1 MVKDA
6 GVRMLEENL
15 VQGTWGNISI
25 RLDEK
30 HALVT
35 PSGLDYVVMTP
46 DDLPVVDIET
56 LEWTGPRKPTSERKI
71 HAAILRARPEIN
83 VVLHSHPTWGATFA
97 STHLSLPAFNDK
109 MKSIFWATS
118 VVQSTDLREPK
129 TYENTVA
136 AMEGRNACFLANHGV
151 FVCGKLWKTL
161 SKRAA
166 HWKKA
171 AKLISSKR
179 PSKRQKPTNTRP
191 NFRWIFS
198 KRLIRNNLTQQK
210 AAEFPRLFRCLF
222 VGFVGLLSPADFLK
236 SFSSAA
242 SSSFD
247 LVDFR

>member
-1 MVKDA
+1 MAFTEKELRQMVKDA

-109 MKSIFWATS
+109 MKKYLLGDVRCAKYGLAGTKKL
-118 VVQSTDLREPK
+118 TK
-129 TYENTVA
+129 NTVA

-151 FVCGKLWKTL
+151 FVCGKTLEDAFEACRALEEGCKTYIKQKTFEKAKADKYKTEL
-161 SKRAA
+161 SLDLF
-166 HWKKA
+166 KKTY
-171 AKLISSKR
+171 KK
-179 PSKRQKPTNTRP
+179 
-191 NFRWIFS
+191 
-198 KRLIRNNLTQQK
+198 
-210 AAEFPRLFRCLF
+210 
-222 VGFVGLLSPADFLK
+222 
-236 SFSSAA
+236 
-242 SSSFD
+242 
-247 LVDFR
+247 

>member
-109 MKSIFWATS
+109 MKKYLLGDIRCAKYGLAGTKKL
-118 VVQSTDLREPK
+118 TK
-129 TYENTVA
+129 NTVA

-151 FVCGKLWKTL
+151 FVCGKPWKTL

-166 HWKKA
+166 LWKKA

-198 KRLIRNNLTQQK
+198 KRLIRNNSTQQK
-210 AAEFPRLFRCLF
+210 AAEFPRLFVF
-222 VGFVGLLSPADFLK
+222 
-236 SFSSAA
+236 
-242 SSSFD
+242 
-247 LVDFR
+247 FRYQICM

>member
-1 MVKDA
+1 MAFTEKELRQMVKDA

-118 VVQSTDLREPK
+118 VVQSTALREPK
-129 TYENTVA
+129 NSRKIPSPQWKAETPVSLQTTA
-136 AMEGRNACFLANHGV
+136 FSCA
-151 FVCGKLWKTL
+151 GKPWKTL

-166 HWKKA
+166 LWKKA

-179 PSKRQKPTNTRP
+179 PSKRQNPTNTRP
-191 NFRWIFS
+191 NFRWNFS
-198 KRLIRNNLTQQK
+198 KRLIRNNSTQQK

-222 VGFVGLLSPADFLK
+222 VGFCRLIAPCRFP
-236 SFSSAA
+236 
-242 SSSFD
+242 
-247 LVDFR
+247 

>member
-1 MVKDA
+1 MAFTEKELRQMVKDA

-109 MKSIFWATS
+109 MKKYLLGDVRCAKYGLAGTKKL
-118 VVQSTDLREPK
+118 TK
-129 TYENTVA
+129 NTVA

-151 FVCGKLWKTL
+151 FVCGKTLEDAFEACRALEEGCKTYIKQKTVEKAKADKYTSEL
-161 SKRAA
+161 SLELF
-166 HWKKA
+166 KKTY
-171 AKLISSKR
+171 KK
-179 PSKRQKPTNTRP
+179 
-191 NFRWIFS
+191 
-198 KRLIRNNLTQQK
+198 
-210 AAEFPRLFRCLF
+210 
-222 VGFVGLLSPADFLK
+222 
-236 SFSSAA
+236 
-242 SSSFD
+242 
-247 LVDFR
+247 

>member
-109 MKSIFWATS
+109 MKKYLLGDVRCAKYGLAGTKKL
-118 VVQSTDLREPK
+118 TK
-129 TYENTVA
+129 NTVA

-151 FVCGKLWKTL
+151 FVCGKPWKTL

-166 HWKKA
+166 LWKKA

-179 PSKRQKPTNTRP
+179 PSKKQKPTNTRP
-191 NFRWIFS
+191 NFRWNFS
-198 KRLIRNNLTQQK
+198 KNL
-210 AAEFPRLFRCLF
+210 
-222 VGFVGLLSPADFLK
+222 
-236 SFSSAA
+236 
-242 SSSFD
+242 
-247 LVDFR
+247 

>member
-109 MKSIFWATS
+109 MKKYLLGDIRCAKYGLAGTKKL
-118 VVQSTDLREPK
+118 TK
-129 TYENTVA
+129 NTVA

-151 FVCGKLWKTL
+151 FVCGKPWKTL

-166 HWKKA
+166 LWKKA

-191 NFRWIFS
+191 NFRWNFS
-198 KRLIRNNLTQQK
+198 KRLIRNNSTQQK

-222 VGFVGLLSPADFLK
+222 VGFCRLIVP
-236 SFSSAA
+236 
-242 SSSFD
+242 
-247 LVDFR
+247 FRFP

>member
-118 VVQSTDLREPK
+118 VVQSTALQEPK
-129 TYENTVA
+129 NLRKIPSPQWKAETPASLQTTA
-136 AMEGRNACFLANHGV
+136 FSCA
-151 FVCGKLWKTL
+151 GKPWKTL

-166 HWKKA
+166 LWKKA

-191 NFRWIFS
+191 NFRWNFS

-210 AAEFPRLFRCLF
+210 AAEIPRLFHCLF
-222 VGFVGLLSPADFLK
+222 VGFCRLIVPCRFP
-236 SFSSAA
+236 
-242 SSSFD
+242 
-247 LVDFR
+247 

>member
-1 MVKDA
+1 MAFTEKELRQMVKDA

-109 MKSIFWATS
+109 MKKYLLGDVRCAKYGLAGTKN
-118 VVQSTDLREPK
+118 LRKIPSPQWKAETPASLQ
-129 TYENTVA
+129 TTAFSYA
-136 AMEGRNACFLANHGV
+136 
-151 FVCGKLWKTL
+151 GKPWKTL

-166 HWKKA
+166 HWKKV

-179 PSKRQKPTNTRP
+179 PLKRQKPTNTRP
-191 NFRWIFS
+191 NFRWNFS

-210 AAEFPRLFRCLF
+210 AAGFPRLFRCLF
-222 VGFVGLLSPADFLK
+222 VGFCRLIVPCRFP
-236 SFSSAA
+236 
-242 SSSFD
+242 
-247 LVDFR
+247 

>member
-109 MKSIFWATS
+109 MKKYLLGDVRCAKYGLAGTKKL
-118 VVQSTDLREPK
+118 TK
-129 TYENTVA
+129 NTVA

-151 FVCGKLWKTL
+151 FVCGKPWKTL

-166 HWKKA
+166 LWKKA
-171 AKLISSKR
+171 AKPISSKR

-191 NFRWIFS
+191 NFRWNFS

-210 AAEFPRLFRCLF
+210 AAEIPRLFCF
-222 VGFVGLLSPADFLK
+222 LSLSNLYVICRLIVPCRFP
-236 SFSSAA
+236 
-242 SSSFD
+242 
-247 LVDFR
+247 

>member
-1 MVKDA
+1 MAFTEKELRQMVKDA

-97 STHLSLPAFNDK
+97 ARISACRQTRRRSTGPPEKYTGPPHRRWSCPYGK
-109 MKSIFWATS
+109 GS
-118 VVQSTDLREPK
+118 R
-129 TYENTVA
+129 
-136 AMEGRNACFLANHGV
+136 HG
-151 FVCGKLWKTL
+151 
-161 SKRAA
+161 S
-166 HWKKA
+166 
-171 AKLISSKR
+171 
-179 PSKRQKPTNTRP
+179 
-191 NFRWIFS
+191 
-198 KRLIRNNLTQQK
+198 QQYCQ
-210 AAEFPRLFRCLF
+210 R
-222 VGFVGLLSPADFLK
+222 
-236 SFSSAA
+236 
-242 SSSFD
+242 
-247 LVDFR
+247 

>member
-1 MVKDA
+1 MAFTEKELRQMVKDA

-109 MKSIFWATS
+109 
-118 VVQSTDLREPK
+118 
-129 TYENTVA
+129 
-136 AMEGRNACFLANHGV
+136 
-151 FVCGKLWKTL
+151 
-161 SKRAA
+161 
-166 HWKKA
+166 
-171 AKLISSKR
+171 
-179 PSKRQKPTNTRP
+179 
-191 NFRWIFS
+191 
-198 KRLIRNNLTQQK
+198 
-210 AAEFPRLFRCLF
+210 
-222 VGFVGLLSPADFLK
+222 
-236 SFSSAA
+236 
-242 SSSFD
+242 
-247 LVDFR
+247 

>member
-109 MKSIFWATS
+109 MKKYLLGDVRCAKYGLAGTKKL
-118 VVQSTDLREPK
+118 TK
-129 TYENTVA
+129 NTVA

-151 FVCGKLWKTL
+151 FVCGKTLEDAFEACRALEEGCKTYIKQKTVEKAKADKYTSEL
-161 SKRAA
+161 SLELF
-166 HWKKA
+166 KKTY
-171 AKLISSKR
+171 KK
-179 PSKRQKPTNTRP
+179 
-191 NFRWIFS
+191 
-198 KRLIRNNLTQQK
+198 
-210 AAEFPRLFRCLF
+210 
-222 VGFVGLLSPADFLK
+222 
-236 SFSSAA
+236 
-242 SSSFD
+242 
-247 LVDFR
+247 

>member
-109 MKSIFWATS
+109 MKKYLLGDVRCAKYGLAGTACIFH
-118 VVQSTDLREPK
+118 R
-129 TYENTVA
+129 
-136 AMEGRNACFLANHGV
+136 
-151 FVCGKLWKTL
+151 
-161 SKRAA
+161 
-166 HWKKA
+166 
-171 AKLISSKR
+171 R
-179 PSKRQKPTNTRP
+179 P
-191 NFRWIFS
+191 
-198 KRLIRNNLTQQK
+198 
-210 AAEFPRLFRCLF
+210 
-222 VGFVGLLSPADFLK
+222 
-236 SFSSAA
+236 
-242 SSSFD
+242 
-247 LVDFR
+247 

>member
-109 MKSIFWATS
+109 MKKYLLGDVRCAKYGLAGTKKL
-118 VVQSTDLREPK
+118 TK
-129 TYENTVA
+129 NTVA

-151 FVCGKLWKTL
+151 FVCGKPWKTL

-166 HWKKA
+166 HWKKV

-222 VGFVGLLSPADFLK
+222 VGFCRFIVPCRFP
-236 SFSSAA
+236 
-242 SSSFD
+242 
-247 LVDFR
+247 

>member
-1 MVKDA
+1 MAFTEKELRQMVKDA

-109 MKSIFWATS
+109 MKKYLLGDVRCAKYGLAGTKKL
-118 VVQSTDLREPK
+118 TK
-129 TYENTVA
+129 NTVA

-151 FVCGKLWKTL
+151 FVCGKTLEDAFEACRALEEGCKTYIKQKTVERAKADKYTTEL
-161 SKRAA
+161 SLELF
-166 HWKKA
+166 KKTY
-171 AKLISSKR
+171 KK
-179 PSKRQKPTNTRP
+179 
-191 NFRWIFS
+191 
-198 KRLIRNNLTQQK
+198 
-210 AAEFPRLFRCLF
+210 
-222 VGFVGLLSPADFLK
+222 
-236 SFSSAA
+236 
-242 SSSFD
+242 
-247 LVDFR
+247 

>member
-1 MVKDA
+1 MAFTEKELRQMVKDA

-56 LEWTGPRKPTSERKI
+56 LEWTGFRKPTSERKI

-109 MKSIFWATS
+109 MKKYLLGDVRCAKYGLAGTKKL
-118 VVQSTDLREPK
+118 TK
-129 TYENTVA
+129 NTVA

-151 FVCGKLWKTL
+151 FVCGKTLEDAFEACRALEEGCKTYIEQKTVEKAKADKYTTEL
-161 SKRAA
+161 SLELF
-166 HWKKA
+166 KKTY
-171 AKLISSKR
+171 KK
-179 PSKRQKPTNTRP
+179 
-191 NFRWIFS
+191 
-198 KRLIRNNLTQQK
+198 
-210 AAEFPRLFRCLF
+210 
-222 VGFVGLLSPADFLK
+222 
-236 SFSSAA
+236 
-242 SSSFD
+242 
-247 LVDFR
+247 

>member
-109 MKSIFWATS
+109 MKKYLLGDVRCAKYGLAGTKKL
-118 VVQSTDLREPK
+118 TK
-129 TYENTVA
+129 NTVA

-151 FVCGKLWKTL
+151 FVCGKTLEDAFEACRALEEGCKTYIKQKTVEKAKADKYTTEL
-161 SKRAA
+161 SLELF
-166 HWKKA
+166 KKTY
-171 AKLISSKR
+171 KK
-179 PSKRQKPTNTRP
+179 
-191 NFRWIFS
+191 
-198 KRLIRNNLTQQK
+198 
-210 AAEFPRLFRCLF
+210 
-222 VGFVGLLSPADFLK
+222 
-236 SFSSAA
+236 
-242 SSSFD
+242 
-247 LVDFR
+247 

>member
-118 VVQSTDLREPK
+118 VVQSTALREPK
-129 TYENTVA
+129 NLRKIPSPQWKAETPASLQTTVFSFA
-136 AMEGRNACFLANHGV
+136 
-151 FVCGKLWKTL
+151 GKPWKTL

-166 HWKKA
+166 LWKKA

-191 NFRWIFS
+191 NFRWNFS
-198 KRLIRNNLTQQK
+198 KRLIRNNSTQQK
-210 AAEFPRLFRCLF
+210 AAEIPRLFRCLF
-222 VGFVGLLSPADFLK
+222 VGFCRLIVPCRFP
-236 SFSSAA
+236 
-242 SSSFD
+242 
-247 LVDFR
+247 

>member
-1 MVKDA
+1 MAFTEKELRQMVKDA

-15 VQGTWGNISI
+15 VQGTWGDISI

-109 MKSIFWATS
+109 MKKYLLGDVRCAKYGLAGTKKL
-118 VVQSTDLREPK
+118 TK
-129 TYENTVA
+129 NTVA

-151 FVCGKLWKTL
+151 FVCGKTLEDAFEACRALEEGCKTYIEQKTVEKAKADKYTTEL
-161 SKRAA
+161 SLELF
-166 HWKKA
+166 KKTY
-171 AKLISSKR
+171 KK
-179 PSKRQKPTNTRP
+179 
-191 NFRWIFS
+191 
-198 KRLIRNNLTQQK
+198 
-210 AAEFPRLFRCLF
+210 
-222 VGFVGLLSPADFLK
+222 
-236 SFSSAA
+236 
-242 SSSFD
+242 
-247 LVDFR
+247 

>member
-129 TYENTVA
+129 LTKNTVA

-151 FVCGKLWKTL
+151 FVCGKPWKTL

-166 HWKKA
+166 LWKKA
-171 AKLISSKR
+171 AKPISSKR

-191 NFRWIFS
+191 NFRWNFS

-210 AAEFPRLFRCLF
+210 AAEIPRLFCF
-222 VGFVGLLSPADFLK
+222 LSLSNLYVICRLIVPCRFP
-236 SFSSAA
+236 
-242 SSSFD
+242 
-247 LVDFR
+247 

>member
-83 VVLHSHPTWGATFA
+83 VVLHSHPTCPCGSP
-97 STHLSLPAFNDK
+97 STDFPAGTRVKINLKRSIDK
-109 MKSIFWATS
+109 MKKYLLGDVRCAKYGLAGTKKL
-118 VVQSTDLREPK
+118 TK
-129 TYENTVA
+129 NTVA

-151 FVCGKLWKTL
+151 FVCGKTLEDAFEACRALEEGCKTYIEQKTVEKAKADKYTTEL
-161 SKRAA
+161 SLDIF
-166 HWKKA
+166 KKTY
-171 AKLISSKR
+171 KK
-179 PSKRQKPTNTRP
+179 
-191 NFRWIFS
+191 
-198 KRLIRNNLTQQK
+198 
-210 AAEFPRLFRCLF
+210 
-222 VGFVGLLSPADFLK
+222 
-236 SFSSAA
+236 
-242 SSSFD
+242 
-247 LVDFR
+247 

>member
-97 STHLSLPAFNDK
+97 STHLSLPALCKVRPCRN
-109 MKSIFWATS
+109 
-118 VVQSTDLREPK
+118 QK
-129 TYENTVA
+129 TYEKYRR
-136 AMEGRNACFLANHGV
+136 RNG
-151 FVCGKLWKTL
+151 
-161 SKRAA
+161 
-166 HWKKA
+166 
-171 AKLISSKR
+171 
-179 PSKRQKPTNTRP
+179 RQKRLLPCKPRR
-191 NFRWIFS
+191 FRVRENPGRRFRS
-198 KRLIRNNLTQQK
+198 VPRFGRRLQNLYRAKDRRKGKSRQIHDRTFAGTFQK
-210 AAEFPRLFRCLF
+210 
-222 VGFVGLLSPADFLK
+222 
-236 SFSSAA
+236 
-242 SSSFD
+242 D
-247 LVDFR
+247 L

>member
-118 VVQSTDLREPK
+118 VVPSTALQEPK
-129 TYENTVA
+129 NLRKIPSPQWKAETPASLQTTA
-136 AMEGRNACFLANHGV
+136 FSCA
-151 FVCGKLWKTL
+151 GKPWKTL

-166 HWKKA
+166 LWKKA
-171 AKLISSKR
+171 AKPISSKR

-191 NFRWIFS
+191 NFRWNFS

-210 AAEFPRLFRCLF
+210 AAEIPRLFCF
-222 VGFVGLLSPADFLK
+222 LSLSNLYVICRLIVPCRFP
-236 SFSSAA
+236 
-242 SSSFD
+242 
-247 LVDFR
+247 

>member
-97 STHLSLPAFNDK
+97 STH
-109 MKSIFWATS
+109 

-129 TYENTVA
+129 NLRKIPSPQWKVETPASLQTTAFSYA
-136 AMEGRNACFLANHGV
+136 
-151 FVCGKLWKTL
+151 GKPWKTL

-166 HWKKA
+166 LWKKA

-222 VGFVGLLSPADFLK
+222 VGFCRFIVPCRFP
-236 SFSSAA
+236 
-242 SSSFD
+242 
-247 LVDFR
+247 

>member
-1 MVKDA
+1 MAFTEKELRQMVKDA

-109 MKSIFWATS
+109 MKKYLLGDVRCAKYGLAGTKKL
-118 VVQSTDLREPK
+118 TK
-129 TYENTVA
+129 NTVA

-151 FVCGKLWKTL
+151 FVCGKTLEDAFEACRALEEVCKTYIEQKTVEKAKADKYTTEL
-161 SKRAA
+161 SLDLF
-166 HWKKA
+166 KKTY
-171 AKLISSKR
+171 KK
-179 PSKRQKPTNTRP
+179 
-191 NFRWIFS
+191 
-198 KRLIRNNLTQQK
+198 
-210 AAEFPRLFRCLF
+210 
-222 VGFVGLLSPADFLK
+222 
-236 SFSSAA
+236 
-242 SSSFD
+242 
-247 LVDFR
+247 

>member
-1 MVKDA
+1 MAFTEKELRQMVKDA

-118 VVQSTDLREPK
+118 VVQSTALQEPK
-129 TYENTVA
+129 NLRKIPSLQWKAETPASLQTTAFSCAENL
-136 AMEGRNACFLANHGV
+136 GRRFRSVPRSGRRLQNLYRAKDRRK
-151 FVCGKLWKTL
+151 GK
-161 SKRAA
+161 S
-166 HWKKA
+166 
-171 AKLISSKR
+171 
-179 PSKRQKPTNTRP
+179 RQIHDRTFAGT
-191 NFRWIFS
+191 F
-198 KRLIRNNLTQQK
+198 QK
-210 AAEFPRLFRCLF
+210 
-222 VGFVGLLSPADFLK
+222 
-236 SFSSAA
+236 
-242 SSSFD
+242 D
-247 LVDFR
+247 L

>member
-83 VVLHSHPTWGATFA
+83 VVLHSHPTWGATLA

-109 MKSIFWATS
+109 MKKYLLGDVRCAKYGLAGTKKL
-118 VVQSTDLREPK
+118 TK
-129 TYENTVA
+129 NTVA

-151 FVCGKLWKTL
+151 FVCGKTLEDAFEACRALEEGCKTY
-161 SKRAA
+161 
-166 HWKKA
+166 
-171 AKLISSKR
+171 IE
-179 PSKRQKPTNTRP
+179 
-191 NFRWIFS
+191 
-198 KRLIRNNLTQQK
+198 QK
-210 AAEFPRLFRCLF
+210 AKADKYTTELSLDLF
-222 VGFVGLLSPADFLK
+222 K
-236 SFSSAA
+236 KTYKK
-242 SSSFD
+242 
-247 LVDFR
+247 